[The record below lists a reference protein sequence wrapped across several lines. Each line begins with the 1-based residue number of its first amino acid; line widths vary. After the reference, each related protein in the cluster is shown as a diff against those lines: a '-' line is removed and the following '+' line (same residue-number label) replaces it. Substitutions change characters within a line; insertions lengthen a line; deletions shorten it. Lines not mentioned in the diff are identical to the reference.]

1 MGEVSEDELLAA
13 ARAGRVLDC
22 GDADA
27 LGRVDAVLLRRCCQ
41 ELKGLIDR
49 RGIRLRRAEIMGC
62 ADLSGLE
69 IPFSLRFAECA
80 FDEPLVVEGAQLF
93 ELMLTGC
100 IRLPGLLAN
109 GVQIRRDL
117 DLSGTHLDSA
127 HKTSASTSKSAA
139 IWLCESDISTFAVL
153 GGGLVVMARRCRAD
167 RVAWA
172 AMSIRSATAGSGHD
186 LASGC
191 PRSSGCRRLG

>member
-93 ELMLTGC
+93 ELCRSGVTLTCRGH
-100 IRLPGLLAN
+100 IWIART
-109 GVQIRRDL
+109 RR
-117 DLSGTHLDSA
+117 A
-127 HKTSASTSKSAA
+127 R
-139 IWLCESDISTFAVL
+139 
-153 GGGLVVMARRCRAD
+153 ARR
-167 RVAWA
+167 RVP
-172 AMSIRSATAGSGHD
+172 R
-186 LASGC
+186 SGC
-191 PRSSGCRRLG
+191 VSLTSRLSQFWVAGWW